1 MGPKLR
7 RAFCCEEGFFRRSP
21 GAYQHGWRRATFTR
35 EFWCRQAILC
45 LESGAI
51 KDVAACSLSLCVFWI
66 SPRDSPSTVSLVTIF
81 QRNERGFEALVLTLV
96 SNLALICDHLSPSA
110 QFMGCPKRLIKIE
123 PKPTFTKICCVW
135 KHSCIRIRM
144 HIVVVKQGQD
154 HLELPSGVGTKR
166 GQQKPI
172 KVRQWRGQDWPNL
185 VVYYLQVLRNGC
197 KWGWGHD
204 RLIVA
209 LSLR

>member
-1 MGPKLR
+1 MSLHVHYLY
-7 RAFCCEEGFFRRSP
+7 AFSGFPP
-21 GAYQHGWRRATFTR
+21 G
-35 EFWCRQAILC
+35 
-45 LESGAI
+45 
-51 KDVAACSLSLCVFWI
+51 I
-66 SPRDSPSTVSLVTIF
+66 SPRDFPSAVSLITIF

-96 SNLALICDHLSPSA
+96 SNLALIYDHLSPSA

-123 PKPTFTKICCVW
+123 PKPTFANICCVW

-154 HLELPSGVGTKR
+154 HLELPSGVRTKH

-172 KVRQWRGQDWPNL
+172 KVRQWRGQDWPYL

-197 KWGWGHD
+197 KWG
-204 RLIVA
+204 
-209 LSLR
+209 